1 MNVSSAGA
9 SFACRTLESRS
20 GPTRADPSTERSQPP
35 ASTGNGSQS
44 SVVRLSGASGG
55 GVGPRAVAAGE
66 TAETSVEEES
76 DAEGV
81 EGLDEP
87 ADLSS
92 DDEAIDDEAID
103 EQAEDRDDLDDP
115 ARDPRRRKV
124 ARPDA
129 LEAGYQARL
138 LALHHLLERLA
149 AAQHFLGTQLMKDNP
164 REHPR

>member
-1 MNVSSAGA
+1 M
-9 SFACRTLESRS
+9 
-20 GPTRADPSTERSQPP
+20 
-35 ASTGNGSQS
+35 
-44 SVVRLSGASGG
+44 
-55 GVGPRAVAAGE
+55 AAGE
-66 TAETSVEEES
+66 TAETSVEGES
-76 DAEGV
+76 DAEDI

-92 DDEAIDDEAID
+92 DDEAID

-115 ARDPRRRKV
+115 ARDPRRRKA